1 MAAPPNT
8 PSIQTS
14 ANAYHPSNLRPARI
28 IENASAKTVAQALTN
43 GKSQVEATK

>member
-8 PSIQTS
+8 PNIQKS
-14 ANAYHPSNLRPARI
+14 ANAYNLANLKPARI